1 MEIVNRDAEE
11 EEDDEEEEQSTTHRL
26 LNKFN
31 ELLIV
36 L

>member
-11 EEDDEEEEQSTTHRL
+11 EEEDDEEEQSTTHRL

>member
-1 MEIVNRDAEE
+1 MEIVNRAAEE
-11 EEDDEEEEQSTTHRL
+11 EEDDEEEQSTTHRL